1 MFRREYSRKGI
12 HRMNEA
18 TRKQKADFVEQ
29 VLKDLDVP
37 CVRNGFCFEIE
48 DSTSA
53 ISVTEAECVEIQSDY
68 LTLEKMLRL
77 MNMFNK
83 EFDYETDWNCGSLIV
98 LRKTRTVEE
107 EILTAIEVILK
118 NHGIK
123 ASTVNVH
130 IE

>member
-1 MFRREYSRKGI
+1 MYECSGGNTQERI
-12 HRMNEA
+12 HKMA
-18 TRKQKADFVEQ
+18 TREQ
-29 VLKDLDVP
+29 MTDYIERLLQDLDVP
-37 CVRNGFCFEIE
+37 HKRNGFCFEIE

-53 ISVTEAECVEIQSDY
+53 ISVTEAECVEMKSDY
-68 LTLEKMLRL
+68 LTLENMLRI
-77 MNMFNK
+77 MNRFNE

-123 ASTVNVH
+123 ATKVSVH